1 MRMETRR
8 NRIFGVRADYN
19 MTTLVVDNRRGICYH
34 MPRWL
39 EKGRQI
45 DMIRN
50 SFNFFW
56 WWHHGSYIRGPVVV

>member
-1 MRMETRR
+1 METRR

-19 MTTLVVDNRRGICYH
+19 MTTLVVDNLRGLCYH
-34 MPRWL
+34 MLRWL